1 MTSIE
6 RRVRVIGERRK
17 RIDLRALADLL
28 VAAADHDHPKHA
40 RDQGP
45 TPRWQHQPEPENA
58 SNARK

>member
-6 RRVRVIGERRK
+6 HRVRVIGERRK

-28 VAAADHDHPKHA
+28 VTAADQDHPERA

-45 TPRWQHQPEPENA
+45 TPRWLCRPDPENA
-58 SNARK
+58 SNPRK